1 MTTANNGRSISE
13 DADAQGLGVSLGPTL
28 RGVCDGKLGEINWF
42 RTTWQH
48 GGAATGFST
57 WTHPDG
63 QTTEVVVKL
72 PVNFQEWFWTARLG
86 AVESDQAESEA
97 ALALP
102 TPRVFAGGEQLAEY
116 DLAWMVIERLGSPPL
131 ASNLTKPALLDL
143 LRTAAEFHAR
153 TARIRDVRR
162 APRPGKEDWRAEIQ
176 KAREVCRGD
185 RIDDAQR
192 WNDLLR
198 RVERQLD
205 SLMARWRARPIDTW
219 CHGDLHGH
227 NAMRRRLRE
236 GQAGRCVLI
245 DLALVHPGCWIE
257 DALYLERLFW
267 ARRDHLHGVRVVQ
280 TLGRFR
286 RELGLATVENASDL
300 ANVRRVLMA
309 ATAPA
314 FLSTEGHPAHLAAA
328 LELLE
333 RLLPVVT
340 R

>member
-1 MTTANNGRSISE
+1 
-13 DADAQGLGVSLGPTL
+13 
-28 RGVCDGKLGEINWF
+28 
-42 RTTWQH
+42 
-48 GGAATGFST
+48 
-57 WTHPDG
+57 
-63 QTTEVVVKL
+63 
-72 PVNFQEWFWTARLG
+72 
-86 AVESDQAESEA
+86 
-97 ALALP
+97 
-102 TPRVFAGGEQLAEY
+102 
-116 DLAWMVIERLGSPPL
+116 
-131 ASNLTKPALLDL
+131 
-143 LRTAAEFHAR
+143 
-153 TARIRDVRR
+153 
-162 APRPGKEDWRAEIQ
+162 
-176 KAREVCRGD
+176 
-185 RIDDAQR
+185 
-192 WNDLLR
+192 
-198 RVERQLD
+198 
-205 SLMARWRARPIDTW
+205 MARWRARPIDTW